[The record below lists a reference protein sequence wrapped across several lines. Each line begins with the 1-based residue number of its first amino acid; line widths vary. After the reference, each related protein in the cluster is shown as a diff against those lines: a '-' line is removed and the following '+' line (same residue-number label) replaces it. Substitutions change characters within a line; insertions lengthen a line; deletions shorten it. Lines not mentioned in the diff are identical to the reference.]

1 MSIIYIIN
9 QEWIMIDILEL
20 IKNYFINIILFI
32 ITIFYYLNNQ
42 FELII
47 FNILLF
53 NLKKKFSRLLI
64 IYFI

>member
-47 FNILLF
+47 FNIL
-53 NLKKKFSRLLI
+53 
-64 IYFI
+64 